1 MSAPPSDNRN
11 KTIIIVVVAIVLVL
25 LILLIMRS
33 RASTVGGMY
42 PSAPASL
49 TPTSPTPT
57 SPGIIQSVSLLV
69 GSQTSNYCWA
79 QVTLNVS
86 QPATL
91 IGVSVTG
98 SNGTT
103 LSYSGPVSLNQGNN
117 TICLNSSF
125 VPGCVGQIGTIT
137 SISFQ
142 FNGMPTVT
150 INNPTQATGTVPI
163 CPPSNTLLPSS

>member
-33 RASTVGGMY
+33 RASTVGGVY
-42 PSAPASL
+42 PSAHVSL
-49 TPTSPTPT
+49 TPT

-163 CPPSNTLLPSS
+163 CPPSNTLSPSS